1 MQREAKRADR
11 VAERVR
17 AELSEMFL
25 RGAVR
30 DPRARGVIVSAVR
43 VTDDLSLAR
52 VYVRLLEE
60 SGSSLRSRRA
70 AAGGSI
76 AEASRASVSRQESLV
91 AALESARGHLRRALG
106 GRLGLRRTPELAFY
120 WDDVVD
126 SGMRMEQLL
135 AELETGFERPS
146 SRPPLDDP
154 EREA

>member
-17 AELSEMFL
+17 AELAEMFL

-60 SGSSLRSRRA
+60 SGSRGARRA
-70 AAGGSI
+70 PGSASAG
-76 AEASRASVSRQESLV
+76 ARVNRQEALI

-126 SGMRMEQLL
+126 SGMRMERLL
-135 AELETGFERPS
+135 AELETGDERPS
-146 SRPPLDDP
+146 GSDDP
-154 EREA
+154 EQEA